1 MMEFDGKVAIVTGA
15 GRGMGETVS
24 LAFAR
29 EGAAVTVVDVVKDLG
44 EQVVKTIRAE
54 GGRALYVH
62 GDVSNP
68 ADTQRVAAQ
77 TLEAFGSIDILH
89 NNAGIFR
96 FGSLTEVPEEEWD
109 LIMNVNLKGVYLMS
123 RACIPHMLER
133 GGGAIVNTA
142 STTGLACQPRAAA
155 YAASKMGVIGLT
167 RSMAVDYGPSNI
179 RVNAICPASIDSPM
193 LRRDAALVNPADPEA
208 VVRQWGQAHAIRR
221 VGRPEEV
228 AALVLFLASA
238 RASFITGATYVID
251 GGRMARLPE

>member
-1 MMEFDGKVAIVTGA
+1 
-15 GRGMGETVS
+15 
-24 LAFAR
+24 
-29 EGAAVTVVDVVKDLG
+29 
-44 EQVVKTIRAE
+44 
-54 GGRALYVH
+54 
-62 GDVSNP
+62 
-68 ADTQRVAAQ
+68 
-77 TLEAFGSIDILH
+77 
-89 NNAGIFR
+89 
-96 FGSLTEVPEEEWD
+96 
-109 LIMNVNLKGVYLMS
+109 MS

-179 RVNAICPASIDSPM
+179 RVNAICPAAIDSPM
-193 LRRDAALVNPADPEA
+193 LRRDAALVNPADPQS

-221 VGRPEEV
+221 IGRPEEV
-228 AALVLFLASA
+228 AELVLFLASS

>member
-1 MMEFDGKVAIVTGA
+1 MEFEGKVAIVTGA

-29 EGAAVTVVDVVKDLG
+29 EGAAVVVMDVVKDLG
-44 EQVVKTIRAE
+44 EHVAGTIRAQ
-54 GGRALYVH
+54 GGRAMYVH
-62 GDVSNP
+62 GDVSNLK
-68 ADTQRVAAQ
+68 DTQRVAAQ
-77 TLEAFGSIDILH
+77 TLEAFGGIDILH

-109 LIMNVNLKGVYLMS
+109 MILGINLKGVYLMS

-179 RVNAICPASIDSPM
+179 RVNAICPAAIDSPM

-228 AALVLFLASA
+228 AELVLFLASS